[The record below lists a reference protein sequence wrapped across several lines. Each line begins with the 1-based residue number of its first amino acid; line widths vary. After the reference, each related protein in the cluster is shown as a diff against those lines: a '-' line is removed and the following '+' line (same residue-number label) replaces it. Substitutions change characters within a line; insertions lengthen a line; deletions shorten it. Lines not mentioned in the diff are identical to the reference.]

1 MISVANLTKRY
12 GRLTAVD
19 NVSFDVGRGEVV
31 GFLGPNGAGKTTT
44 MRILSCFLAPT
55 GGKVTIAGLDILA
68 DSIEVRRRVGY
79 LPENVPLYEDMRVGE
94 YLAYRG
100 RLKGLGGARLRERVD
115 DSVVQCDLN
124 DVFGSTIGTLSKG
137 YRQRVGLADS
147 LLHEPDV
154 LILDEPTMGLDPNQ
168 IRRTRNLIRSL
179 GRRYT
184 VLLSSHILHEVESV
198 CERVLI
204 INRGRIVASD
214 TTENLVAL
222 IKGHVVTVAEI
233 SGPHEELVRRI
244 QAIPGVARVREELEA
259 GWTRLRI
266 ESIRGRDVRTDL
278 FHLASLNGWI
288 LRELREERRNLEDV
302 FVAVTDGSGEPE
314 QAAPAAVAVQ
324 EGA

>member
-1 MISVANLTKRY
+1 MISVENLTRRF
-12 GRLTAVD
+12 GRFTAVD
-19 NVSFDVGRGEVV
+19 NVSFHVNRGEIV

-44 MRILSCFLAPT
+44 MRVLSCFLTPT
-55 GGKVTIAGLDILA
+55 GGTVTVAGLDVLA

-79 LPENVPLYEDMRVGE
+79 LPESVPLYDDMRVGE

-100 RLKGLGGARLRERVD
+100 RLKGLGGSRLRERVD
-115 DSVVQCDLN
+115 DSVVQCDIN
-124 DVFGSTIGTLSKG
+124 DVFHKPIGTLSKG
-137 YRQRVGLADS
+137 YKQRVGLADS

-179 GRRYT
+179 GRRHT

-204 INRGRIVASD
+204 INQGRIVASD

-222 IKGHVVTVAEI
+222 IKGHVVTVSEI
-233 SGPHEELVRRI
+233 SGPYEEVVRRV
-244 QAIPGVARVREELEA
+244 QAIPGVTRVRHDLEA
-259 GWTRLRI
+259 GWTKMRI
-266 ESIRGRDVRTDL
+266 ESVRGRDVRTDL
-278 FHLASLNGWI
+278 FHLASLNGWT

-302 FVAVTDGSGEPE
+302 FVAVTDGSDGAE
-314 QAAPAAVAVQ
+314 QPAAGVQ

>member
-1 MISVANLTKRY
+1 MISVANLTKRFS
-12 GRLTAVD
+12 RFTAVD
-19 NVSFDVGRGEVV
+19 NISFEVKRGEIV

-44 MRILSCFLAPT
+44 MRILSCFLTPT
-55 GGKVTIAGLDILA
+55 GGSVTVAGLDVLS
-68 DSIEVRRRVGY
+68 DSLEVRRRVGY
-79 LPENVPLYEDMRVGE
+79 LPENVPLYDDMRVGE

-100 RLKGLGGARLRERVD
+100 RLKAMGGSRLRGRVD
-115 DSVVQCDLN
+115 ETVDQCDLKE
-124 DVFGSTIGTLSKG
+124 VYKSPICTLSKG

-147 LLHEPDV
+147 LLHEPEV

-179 GRRYT
+179 ARRYT

-222 IKGHVVTVAEI
+222 IKGHVVAFAEM
-233 SGPHEELVRRI
+233 SGPHEEIARRVH
-244 QAIPGVARVREELEA
+244 ALPGVTRAQVHLEG
-259 GWTRLRI
+259 GWTRMRV
-266 ESIRGRDVRTDL
+266 ESAGGRDLRTDL
-278 FHLASLNGWI
+278 FHLASLNGWL

-302 FVAVTDGSGEPE
+302 FVAVTDARSQDCRPDATGM
-314 QAAPAAVAVQ
+314 AHA